1 VSESQLTSDGNS
13 VRLGELP
20 IAEPSPDLWG
30 RITHAHQV
38 ALRRARRRRLAL
50 WSGSAIAL
58 VAALVGASALRAP
71 RNPGGE
77 VDWQARAQA
86 LELQLREA
94 ATAGRPG
101 ALPAEAYSE
110 LVRVDRALQA
120 AYDEGAE
127 HPRVTALW
135 KRRSELL
142 NTLLQAR
149 RENVEITR
157 I

>member
-58 VAALVGASALRAP
+58 VAALVGASAARP
-71 RNPGGE
+71 DKPG
-77 VDWQARAQA
+77 R
-86 LELQLREA
+86 
-94 ATAGRPG
+94 
-101 ALPAEAYSE
+101 
-110 LVRVDRALQA
+110 
-120 AYDEGAE
+120 
-127 HPRVTALW
+127 
-135 KRRSELL
+135 
-142 NTLLQAR
+142 
-149 RENVEITR
+149 
-157 I
+157 

>member
-1 VSESQLTSDGNS
+1 

-20 IAEPSPDLWG
+20 IAEPSPDLWR
-30 RITHAHQV
+30 RIAQAHQV
-38 ALRRARRRRLAL
+38 ALHRARRRRLAL
-50 WSGSAIAL
+50 WSASAIAL
-58 VAALVGASALRAP
+58 VAVLVGANALRAP
-71 RNPGGE
+71 TGPAGE

-86 LELQLREA
+86 LELQLRDA
-94 ATAGRPG
+94 ATTEGIG
-101 ALPAEAYSE
+101 ALPAEAYTE
-110 LVRVDRALQA
+110 LVRVDGALQA

-149 RENVEITR
+149 RGNVEITR